1 VPPESVSSPV
11 APAPPTGFPA
21 YLLAHGA
28 WFLAFGVQMVLFP
41 YLVRVVLQENEVRF
55 GIAQM
60 CLQLPT
66 TLLILVGGFVA
77 DRGSPRRIVVIAY
90 GLCVFT
96 FLGLGLLVASDR
108 LTYGLIIT
116 YALTVGA
123 IGAFAMPAR
132 DSLLSL
138 VAPGSDGASVQ
149 KAVSFAALAQF
160 AAQIIGM
167 IIATAAPFIGVGP
180 LLLSLSGLMALATL
194 AAITLKPRAPTPSA
208 RGSGNLIRRM
218 ASDIG
223 GGLKAVAASPVIAP
237 VVICAT
243 AMGVCF
249 MGSFFVLLPLIVESY
264 FTDAADPTRIASALA
279 LFSLCFWSGSMISA
293 LLLVRFGHVRRKG
306 VVYLISLA
314 TGGAVLIACA
324 ITVPFPA
331 LCALNFVWGLGGGV
345 AMTLGRGLV
354 QQYSAPE
361 TRGRVLSIFTLGL
374 MGGGPVGALTYGFMA
389 KAIGP
394 HLSILFPGALM
405 LIVVAAVYLRSPLRR
420 LNEEAPGGI
429 GAL

>member
-1 VPPESVSSPV
+1 MP
-11 APAPPTGFPA
+11 PAPTPASTTRFPA
-21 YLLAHGA
+21 YLFAHGA

-55 GIAQM
+55 GLAQM

-66 TLLILVGGFVA
+66 TLLILIGGFVA
-77 DRGSPRRIVVIAY
+77 DRGSPRRIVVVAY
-90 GLCVFT
+90 GLCVLT
-96 FLGLGLLVASDR
+96 FLGLGLLVVGDR

-138 VAPGSDGASVQ
+138 VAPGGDGASVQ

-160 AAQIIGM
+160 AAQILGM
-167 IIATAAPFIGVGP
+167 IIATAAPVIGVGP
-180 LLLSLSGLMALATL
+180 MLLGLSGLMAA
-194 AAITLKPRAPTPSA
+194 AAIAAVTLKPRPPAPNPRA
-208 RGSGNLIRRM
+208 EGKLVRRM
-218 ASDIG
+218 VSDIG
-223 GGLKAVAASPVIAP
+223 GGMKAVAASPVIAP

-249 MGSFFVLLPLIVESY
+249 MGSFFVLLPLIVQSY
-264 FTDAADPTRIASALA
+264 FADSVEPTRIASALA

-306 VVYLISLA
+306 IVYLLSLA
-314 TGGAVLIACA
+314 SGGLVLIACA
-324 ITVPFPA
+324 VTVPFPV
-331 LCALNFVWGLGGGV
+331 LCGLNFVWGLGGGI

-354 QQYSAPE
+354 QQYSTPE

-374 MGGGPVGALTYGFMA
+374 MGGGPLGAVTYGYMSR
-389 KAIGP
+389 AIGP
-394 HLSILFPGALM
+394 HLSIIFPGALM
-405 LIVVAAVYLRSPLRR
+405 LAIVAGVWFLSPLRR
-420 LNEEAPGGI
+420 LNEEAGG
-429 GAL
+429 GMAPA

>member
-1 VPPESVSSPV
+1 
-11 APAPPTGFPA
+11 
-21 YLLAHGA
+21 
-28 WFLAFGVQMVLFP
+28 MVLFP
-41 YLVRVVLQENEVRF
+41 YLVRVVLHENEVRF
-55 GIAQM
+55 GLAQM

-77 DRGSPRRIVVIAY
+77 DRGSPRGIVVAAY
-90 GLCVFT
+90 GLCILT
-96 FLGLGLLVASDR
+96 FLALGLLVVSDH
-108 LTYGLIIT
+108 LTYGLIIG

-138 VAPGSDGASVQ
+138 VAPGGDGASVQ
-149 KAVSFAALAQF
+149 KAVSYAALAQF

-167 IIATAAPFIGVGP
+167 ILATAAPVIGVGP
-180 LLLSLSGLMALATL
+180 MLLGLSGLMAAATL
-194 AAITLKPRAPTPSA
+194 AALALRPRPPAPNSRA
-208 RGSGNLIRRM
+208 DGNLLRRM

-223 GGLKAVAASPVIAP
+223 GGMKAAAASPVIAP

-249 MGSFFVLLPLIVESY
+249 MGSFFVLLPLIVQSY
-264 FTDAADPTRIASALA
+264 FADTAEPTRIASALA

-306 VVYLISLA
+306 VVYLLSLA
-314 TGGAVLIACA
+314 SGGLVLIACA
-324 ITVPFPA
+324 VTVPFPA
-331 LCALNFVWGLGGGV
+331 LCGLNFVWGLGGGV

-354 QQYSAPE
+354 QQYSTPE

-374 MGGGPVGALTYGFMA
+374 MGGGPAGAVTYGFMA
-389 KAIGP
+389 RAIGP
-394 HLSILFPGALM
+394 HLSIIFPGALM
-405 LIVVAAVYLRSPLRR
+405 LAVVAGVWFLSPLRR
-420 LNEEAPGGI
+420 LNEEADGGL
-429 GAL
+429 AAS